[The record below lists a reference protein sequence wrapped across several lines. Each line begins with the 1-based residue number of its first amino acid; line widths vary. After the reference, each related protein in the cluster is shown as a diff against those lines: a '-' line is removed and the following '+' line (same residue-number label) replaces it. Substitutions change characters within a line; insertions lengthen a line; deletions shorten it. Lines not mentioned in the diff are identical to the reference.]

1 MGLLNWNHPP
11 VGEMVEEREKVR
23 KRKMKMKIH
32 RTEKSIV

>member
-11 VGEMVEEREKVR
+11 VGEMREEREKVR
-23 KRKMKMKIH
+23 KRKMKIH